1 MKERLYEAF
10 SLIYRAFIVLTVLCS
25 SWNHYQISQQYEQ
38 KWLQLAE
45 EDGAVLEN
53 VMRADACDKHRSYC
67 LNNVLLIRGGIG
79 LQTYFDLKRLYEQ
92 KRVLTICV
100 DSPGGIGPIATLIA
114 QWIHANKLNT
124 CMAELYILHANSKQL
139 ADAECHSACPLVLAA
154 GHKRWSLG
162 ENQIVGVHQ
171 ARSEISW
178 CFCQLTIPHSSS
190 ITSLLLFMPPSTASF
205 DLLFAMSDKAS
216 PAQIY
221 LLNPTELVR
230 VNMFTDRIDRKN
242 KISN

>member
-1 MKERLYEAF
+1 MR
-10 SLIYRAFIVLTVLCS
+10 LTV
-25 SWNHYQISQQYEQ
+25 
-38 KWLQLAE
+38 
-45 EDGAVLEN
+45 
-53 VMRADACDKHRSYC
+53 
-67 LNNVLLIRGGIG
+67 
-79 LQTYFDLKRLYEQ
+79 F
-92 KRVLTICV
+92 
-100 DSPGGIGPIATLIA
+100 
-114 QWIHANKLNT
+114 
-124 CMAELYILHANSKQL
+124 LHANSKQL
-139 ADAECHSACPLVLAA
+139 VDAQCHSACPLVLAA

-205 DLLFAMSDKAS
+205 VLLFAMSDKAS

-230 VNMFTDRIDRKN
+230 VNILTIEYTQSTKFQIRELNMTFSAARLYIDD
-242 KISN
+242 I